1 MKTTTKRFDCVKM
14 KNDIQAA
21 MLREYRGLSDAEIQ
35 ARIEQD
41 LATSDAP
48 AARLWREL
56 TGRHAVSKVAEAP
69 ARYTAQRRK
78 RATGSS

>member
-1 MKTTTKRFDCVKM
+1 MKTKTKRFDCVKM

-21 MLREYRGLSDAEIQ
+21 MRREFRGLSDAEIQ

-56 TGRHAVSKVAEAP
+56 AVRQAVSKVAESP
-69 ARYTAQRRK
+69 AKYTAKRK
-78 RATGSS
+78 K

>member
-1 MKTTTKRFDCVKM
+1 MKTKTKRFDCVKM

-48 AARLWREL
+48 AARMWREL
-56 TGRHAVSKVAEAP
+56 TGRQAISKVAETP
-69 ARYTAQRRK
+69 AKYTAKRK
-78 RATGSS
+78 R